1 MQSTH
6 RGWLTAG
13 WNREMEMTTKSNSY
27 FEPVD
32 VHGALA
38 RAHADRGEYI
48 RLAIAGLPAL
58 VKRVSRKLRIS
69 RQRLPRNG
77 AWA

>member
-1 MQSTH
+1 MKTD
-6 RGWLTAG
+6 
-13 WNREMEMTTKSNSY
+13 NRKYME
-27 FEPVD
+27 PID

-48 RLAIAGLPAL
+48 SLAIAGVPAL
-58 VKRVSRKLRIS
+58 FKRLVAAVRPHRHRK
-69 RQRLPRNG
+69 G